1 MTSYSGKSQR
11 TPTPNYKVTVIHST
25 SPSTVNKTYSLDA
38 NGRLTK
44 HAVGNVV
51 KGVAQSVTV
60 ETASEFAKLLAE
72 ISKAKDQVLVAGIWH
87 GDSGEPFDCVP
98 EKHLAELFN
107 SEAGQVPGG
116 VLDLNGKKIGARLRR
131 GIDPS
136 VWILIDADNPPG
148 IPTDWAAWSVGERLK
163 RLEEIIPGIS
173 TAERIE
179 LRASSARV
187 RLAADEPKAATHAWL
202 RVNDPSKIPLLKA
215 YLNLK
220 SVNTGLSFPFER
232 RSRLNREKVIG
243 IEHRTIIDLS
253 VLEVGRIV
261 FIAEPTAELPGYV
274 VDDANVTI
282 VNEGGGA
289 LDIEW
294 IQPPDEADLEDYKH
308 NTGIGLAIKI
318 GANFGLSVHAEGQLS
333 MNTEIERKGQV
344 KTLAEWTRGMKPG
357 DKLRCEAPFRESF
370 SEAAFIRM
378 GDDGVPFVHDVGNS
392 TTYFLSKDA
401 RPGVKGGPKFLL
413 EAFRNIHFDLSK
425 ERWLIDDLLPPEGL
439 AVIYGKHKSYK
450 SFVASDLALAVARG
464 VSWAGKDVRQGPVV
478 YICGEGAHGFRKR
491 LNGYRLYHDLKN
503 PDVPFY
509 LAAARP
515 NLGIATADLNE
526 LFQAIHMQLGATKPV
541 LIVLDTL
548 ARMIGDSP
556 ENGEGMINFANNA
569 EAIAEHYGCLVIA
582 VHHKGKNDDAGMR
595 GHSSLPGAMVA
606 GWRVTKVGP
615 LEASLKVEDA
625 KDVEDGFSL
634 DVKLKSVELGLKPH
648 TFEPVTTLVVTE
660 VSAGVDV
667 VNETDQINKRRMPPG
682 LRTFVREFQNTLID
696 KGTNIQPFS
705 DGPIVRAVHRE
716 DVRVAYYAARSDQ
729 EDNDTKRKAF
739 SRQLQAAV
747 ERELLVSRD
756 VNGEPYLWVP

>member
-1 MTSYSGKSQR
+1 MTPLICNASTNGEAPAR
-11 TPTPNYKVTVIHST
+11 VTIIHATTPSA
-25 SPSTVNKTYSLDA
+25 VNKTYSLDA
-38 NGRLTK
+38 DGKLAK
-44 HAVGNVV
+44 QAAGNIL
-51 KGVAQSVTV
+51 KGTAQSVPV
-60 ETASEFAKLLAE
+60 DTAQEFANVLQT
-72 ISKAKDQVLVAGIWH
+72 ISRAKDQVLVPGTWLN
-87 GDSGEPFDCVP
+87 DTGEPFEYAT
-98 EKHLAELFN
+98 EKYLAELFN
-107 SEAGQVPGG
+107 SEAGDVPGG
-116 VLDLNGKKIGARLRR
+116 VLEFQGRKIGARLRR
-131 GIDPS
+131 GIQPS
-136 VWILIDADNPPG
+136 AWLLLDGDNPPG
-148 IPTDWAAWSVGERLK
+148 IPQKWAALPIGERLK
-163 RLEEIIPGIS
+163 YFEEVIPGIS
-173 TAERIE
+173 AAERIE

-187 RLAADEPKAATHAWL
+187 RLETEEPKPATHAWI
-202 RVNDPSKIPLLKA
+202 RVNSPEKIPLLKA
-215 YLNLK
+215 YLGVQTVIK
-220 SVNTGLSFPFER
+220 GLSFAFER
-232 RSRLNREKVIG
+232 RSRVDRDAVIG
-243 IEHRTIIDLS
+243 IEHRTLIDLS
-253 VLEVGRIV
+253 VLDIGRIV
-261 FIAEPTAELPGYV
+261 FIAEPTADLPGYT
-274 VDDANVTI
+274 VDDANVKI
-282 VNEGGGA
+282 VNEGGGT
-289 LDIEW
+289 LDIDW
-294 IQPPDEADLEDYKH
+294 VQKPDEADLLDYKH
-308 NTGIGLAIKI
+308 NTGISLAIDI
-318 GANFGLSVHAEGQLS
+318 GHNFGLSVRAEGQLS

-344 KTLAEWTRGMKPG
+344 KTLREWTKNMKPG
-357 DKLRCEAPFRESF
+357 DKLRCEAPFRESI
-370 SEAAFIRM
+370 SEAAFIRI
-378 GDDGVPFVHDVGNS
+378 GDNGIPFVHDVGNS
-392 TTYFLSKDA
+392 TTYTISKESK
-401 RPGVKGGPKFLL
+401 PVLKLEKKFRL
-413 EAFRNIHFDLSK
+413 EAFSNIHFDPSK
-425 ERWLIDDLLPPEGL
+425 ERWLIDDMLPPEGL
-439 AVIYGKHKSYK
+439 AVVYGKQKSYK

-464 VSWAGKDVRQGPVV
+464 VPWAGKDVRQGPVV
-478 YICGEGAHGFRKR
+478 YVCGEGAHGFRKR

-526 LFQAIHMQLGATKPV
+526 LFQAIHTQLDATKPV

-606 GWRVTKVGP
+606 GWRITKVGP

-634 DVKLKSVELGLKPH
+634 DVKLKSIELGLKPH

-682 LRTFVREFQNTLID
+682 LRTFVREFQNALID
-696 KGTNIQPFS
+696 KGTDIQPFS
-705 DGPIVRAVHRE
+705 NGPIVRAVRRE
-716 DVRVAYYAARSDQ
+716 DVRALYYAARSDQ